1 MRQEGGLA
9 PQRILLV
16 RSLALGQRVFVAD
29 PGQQVLE
36 PCDPGASLLGVGRD
50 QVQALQVAAMVNGE
64 AAAGVK
70 AALGVALEDLGL
82 PALADFVNGVDDN
95 WGKRK
100 PRDMLGQPASLFL
113 LPTALSYS
121 GQRH

>member
-1 MRQEGGLA
+1 
-9 PQRILLV
+9 
-16 RSLALGQRVFVAD
+16 
-29 PGQQVLE
+29 
-36 PCDPGASLLGVGRD
+36 
-50 QVQALQVAAMVNGE
+50 MVNGE